1 MRSHPAHNVLRAHG
15 ARLTCNLMSPSEQNQ
30 GWNAANTELRG
41 QVGLSL
47 GIHLRQ
53 PDPGFELVR
62 RLLELWRHH
71 LARPAPR
78 CPEID
83 QQWQVAALHVAR
95 ERSRGQLDGFAR
107 EQGLL
112 AAAAVGM
119 FR

>member
-1 MRSHPAHNVLRAHG
+1 MKNDLHLVCPHCQSINRVPTAKLSEHPNCGRCQQPLFTG
-15 ARLTCNLMSPSEQNQ
+15 EPIELT
-30 GWNAANTELRG
+30 
-41 QVGLSL
+41 
-47 GIHLRQ
+47 
-53 PDPGFELVR
+53 R
-62 RLLELWRHH
+62 RLLELRGHH

-78 CPEID
+78 CPEIY

-95 ERSRGQLDGFAR
+95 ERRRGQLDGFAR